1 MSTSP
6 KMLQDVRERGDKA
19 RIFAPPETNKF
30 DETNDLT
37 EEDALALSELTKL
50 KYPKEFGKTTH
61 KYKSINLNRFDD
73 LINEIG
79 YNVTIDNNIVD
90 LGDDESIYFK
100 DLLDF
105 LYDIKY
111 NKINTFNKTRVY
123 NDRIKKIENKLI
135 NTKKDSNNINK
146 YKIFIKKLKNIIFRH
161 DTSDIKESSGKG
173 LNISSLPILLSE
185 LNIKNSKEL
194 NTNIKN
200 LLNNL
205 YDNKQI
211 TKLVYNNLIKAIT
224 YKNDS

>member
-1 MSTSP
+1 M
-6 KMLQDVRERGDKA
+6 
-19 RIFAPPETNKF
+19 
-30 DETNDLT
+30 
-37 EEDALALSELTKL
+37 TKL

-61 KYKSINLNRFDD
+61 KYKIINLNRFDD

-90 LGDDESIYFK
+90 LGDNESIYFK

-111 NKINTFNKTRVY
+111 DQINTFNKTRVY

-146 YKIFIKKLKNIIFRH
+146 YKIFIKKLKNIIFRL
-161 DTSDIKESSGKG
+161 DKSDIKESSGKG

-194 NTNIKN
+194 KTNIKN

-224 YKNDS
+224 YKK

>member
-1 MSTSP
+1 MR
-6 KMLQDVRERGDKA
+6 KRDDKA
-19 RIFAPPETNKF
+19 RTFAPPDNNDKF
-30 DETNDLT
+30 DEINDLA
-37 EEDALALSELTKL
+37 EEALALSLLTKL
-50 KYPKEFGKTTH
+50 KKPNDLKNTIDE
-61 KYKSINLNRFDD
+61 YKDINLNRVDD

-90 LGDDESIYFK
+90 LGDNESIYFK

-105 LYDIKY
+105 LYDIEN
-111 NKINTFNKTRVY
+111 NKINAFNKTRAY
-123 NDRIKKIENKLI
+123 NGRIKKIENKFI
-135 NTKKDSNNINK
+135 NTKRDSNNINK
-146 YKIFIKKLKNIIFRH
+146 YKIFIKKLKNIIFGH
-161 DTSDIKESSGKG
+161 DTSNIKKSSGKG

-194 NTNIKN
+194 KTNIKN
-200 LLNNL
+200 LLKNL

>member
-1 MSTSP
+1 MR
-6 KMLQDVRERGDKA
+6 KRDDKA
-19 RIFAPPETNKF
+19 RTFAPPDNNDKF
-30 DETNDLT
+30 DEINDLA
-37 EEDALALSELTKL
+37 EEALALSLLTKL
-50 KYPKEFGKTTH
+50 KKPNDLKNTIDE
-61 KYKSINLNRFDD
+61 YKDINLNRVDD

-90 LGDDESIYFK
+90 LGDNESIYFK

-105 LYDIKY
+105 LYDIEN
-111 NKINTFNKTRVY
+111 NKINTFNKTRAY
-123 NDRIKKIENKLI
+123 NGRIKKIENKFI
-135 NTKKDSNNINK
+135 NTKRDSNNINK
-146 YKIFIKKLKNIIFRH
+146 YKIFIKKLKNIKFGH
-161 DTSDIKESSGKG
+161 DTSNIKKSSGKR

-194 NTNIKN
+194 KTNIKN
-200 LLNNL
+200 LLKNL